1 MNMDK
6 KVSSKVKIAVIE
18 SGAKQYRV
26 SPGDKIKVE
35 KLAAKEGDKI
45 DFDKVLLVS
54 NDGQTVIGA
63 PFVSGAKVIGDVLKQ
78 GRREKVVLTKYK
90 AKERQRVHKGHK
102 QPFTE
107 IKIVEIAEK

>member
-1 MNMDK
+1 MDK
-6 KVSSKVKIAVIE
+6 KVSNGVKIAVIE

-35 KLAAKEGDKI
+35 KLSAKEGDKI
-45 DFDKVLLVS
+45 EFDKVLLVS
-54 NDGQTVIGA
+54 NDGKTVIGT
-63 PFVSGAKVIGDVLKQ
+63 PLISGAKVTGDVLKQ
-78 GRREKVVLTKYK
+78 GRAPKVVLTKYK

-107 IKIVEIAEK
+107 IQIVDIIEK